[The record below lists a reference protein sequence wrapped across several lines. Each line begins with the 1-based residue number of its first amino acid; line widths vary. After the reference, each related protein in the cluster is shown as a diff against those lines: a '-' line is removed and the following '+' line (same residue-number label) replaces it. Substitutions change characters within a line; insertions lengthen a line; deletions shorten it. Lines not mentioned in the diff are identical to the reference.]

1 MIATFSRSS
10 KSLYHPLF
18 RPSTTIEFSL
28 LGTRPS
34 WRIKSLKEIQSGF
47 LGSLLD
53 GFNEGGV
60 AGYSKE
66 RRIRDLIRNHSGDSD
81 NFSCGTL
88 GVDGFGLWG
97 KLQQPYE

>member
-1 MIATFSRSS
+1 
-10 KSLYHPLF
+10 
-18 RPSTTIEFSL
+18 
-28 LGTRPS
+28 
-34 WRIKSLKEIQSGF
+34 
-47 LGSLLD
+47 
-53 GFNEGGV
+53 V